1 MFSRLQNTIR
11 RPGQTLLVL
20 FAIFAFQFFTS
31 PTHAAVC
38 GEEVPRDEGA
48 LKTYIADCN
57 DKLSSISGQ
66 KQTLASAIDYL
77 NTQIKITQAKVSSTT
92 VQLDRLNIEISDLSG
107 TINSLDL
114 SLDDLTKVFI
124 SRVRQTYMHKTTYN
138 TDLIAQTSGVSD
150 LLRGMQYNK
159 KMRDHDQLLL
169 LSLEKSRLDASSQKE
184 QKVTKQKEIIALKTK
199 LDIDKAAL
207 SSQIAAKNKLLAD
220 TKNDEARFQQ
230 LKSSAQAQLNSLA
243 GYAESVGITLL
254 PHQELSDTWGKY
266 YNQRDSQWGSI
277 LVNGDPTDCRGG
289 SCTIARIGCLV
300 TSYAMV
306 VSHFGGSSLPSD
318 VAINSSNFSLSS
330 ANFNNPG
337 PSANGHSV
345 TSLTDPSIQ
354 QLRDALNS
362 GKIIIAGLSI
372 NGGPAK
378 THYSDHWV
386 VLRSVDGD
394 SFKINDPVYPGAM
407 NVSLKDHYAS
417 WTIIQA
423 RVYN

>member
-1 MFSRLQNTIR
+1 MKKFA
-11 RPGQTLLVL
+11 TLLVS
-20 FAIFAFQFFTS
+20 IFTFFLFTS
-31 PTHAAVC
+31 PVHAATC
-38 GEEVPRDEGA
+38 GEEVPKDEEA

-124 SRVRQTYMHKTTYN
+124 SRVRETYMRKTSYN
-138 TDLIAQTSGVSD
+138 SDLIAQTTRISD

-159 KMRDHDQLLL
+159 KIRDHDQSLL
-169 LSLEKSRLDASSQKE
+169 LSLEKSRLDASQQKE
-184 QKVTKQKEIIALKTK
+184 QKVTKQKEIAALKTK
-199 LDIDKAAL
+199 LNIDKAAL

-220 TKNDEARFQQ
+220 TKNNESRFQQ

-243 GYAESVGITLL
+243 GYAESVGISSL
-254 PHQELSDTWGKY
+254 PHQELSDSWGKY
-266 YNQRDSQWGSI
+266 YNQRDSQWGGL
-277 LVNGDPTDCRGG
+277 LVNGDGGNCRGG
-289 SCTIARIGCLV
+289 SCTLSRIGCL
-300 TSYAMV
+300 TTAYAMV
-306 VSHFGGSSLPSD
+306 VSHYGGSVLPSD
-318 VAINSSNFSLSS
+318 VAINSSNYYLGT
-330 ANFNNPG
+330 ADFNNPG
-337 PSANGHSV
+337 PSANGH
-345 TSLTDPSIQ
+345 TSSRLDNPSHDA
-354 QLRDALNS
+354 LRTALNS
-362 GKIIIAGLSI
+362 GKSVIVGMSM
-372 NGGPAK
+372 NGGPYPNR
-378 THYSDHWV
+378 YSDHWV

-394 SFKINDPVYPGAM
+394 SFRINDPVYPGAM

-423 RVYN
+423 RVYD